1 MAVKIGPRLQSF
13 FDQKLAAIIT
23 TVNDRGTPE
32 MTPLWYEFDGTNI
45 RINGDKTRIWMAR
58 MEKTGKATF
67 FVMDPVNLWRWA
79 QVYGNVI
86 EAADDPGGEHINK
99 LSHRYRGAEYGG
111 NRTTRRSLTIEI
123 TSVKGAD
130 GSQAVKWDVGE

>member
-1 MAVKIGPRLQSF
+1 MALTIGPRLRSF
-13 FDQKLAAIIT
+13 FDEKLAAIIT
-23 TVNDRGTPE
+23 TVTDNGTPE

-58 MEKTGKATF
+58 MEKTGRATF

-79 QVYGNVI
+79 QVYGKVI
-86 EAADDPGGEHINK
+86 EAKDDPGGEHINK

-111 NRTTRRSLTIEI
+111 NRDTRRSLTIEI

-130 GSQAVKWDVGE
+130 GSQAVKWDVTG